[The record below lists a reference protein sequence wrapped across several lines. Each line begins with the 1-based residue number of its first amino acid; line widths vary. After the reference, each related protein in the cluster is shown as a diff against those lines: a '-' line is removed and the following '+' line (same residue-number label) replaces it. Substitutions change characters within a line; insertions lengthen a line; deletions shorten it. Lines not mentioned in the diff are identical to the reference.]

1 MSKLQHKSTRLE
13 SNWLHK
19 DKKLSRKAIILG
31 SIVGTLVA
39 ATPFLF
45 YLYIFIPDEVIWENF
60 LFTYKS
66 GFYES
71 AQIGMWMIL
80 GKVIP
85 VLLLFIWFFTC
96 KHWWYH
102 AIIVPIAMY
111 SYQIAGIINSESRHF
126 DEFKLMYLVPLM
138 AIIIPSIYLIRA
150 QMFNKLNDAGKTM
163 EELEAEFMIK
173 PTTVWG
179 KVKQFF

>member
-1 MSKLQHKSTRLE
+1 MIKQQHKSTRRELK
-13 SNWLHK
+13 WLPT

-31 SIVGTLVA
+31 SIVGTLIA

-45 YLYIFIPDEVIWENF
+45 YLYIFIPDEVIWNNF
-60 LFTYKS
+60 LFTYES
-66 GFYES
+66 GYYES
-71 AQIGMWMIL
+71 AQMGMWMIL
-80 GKVIP
+80 GKLIP
-85 VLLLFIWFFTC
+85 IFLLLIWFFTC

-102 AIIVPIAMY
+102 AILVPIAMY
-111 SYQIAGIINSESRHF
+111 CYQLGGIIADDSRHF

-179 KVKQFF
+179 KVKQYF